1 MNTPKV
7 AVLLCAYNGS
17 AYIKEQVD
25 SILGQ
30 TWSNLHLYIQ
40 DDCSTDN
47 TREILMEYSAHPE
60 VTLISGD
67 CHLGYPMCFY
77 DLLSGVTDA
86 DYYAFS
92 DQDDVWLPD
101 KILRSVKLLRKCNPK
116 KPALYY
122 ANYYI
127 CDKNLNT
134 LHSVR
139 GPSRKP
145 DFPYSLYSSSLGL
158 GFTYVLNEKARKLV
172 TGYQPKKIL
181 TKDWW
186 IGMCCTAF
194 GSACYDPV
202 PCALHRRH
210 ENAATPEAKT
220 FAQIQRHRIKHF
232 FFSDEGFRFV
242 RDGLNEFYDVFRDRL
257 PPGAHKTLSFF
268 LNSPPRPL
276 SGIQKAFYPKRLRY
290 EFFDEI
296 LLRLIFLFG
305 RL

>member
-1 MNTPKV
+1 M
-7 AVLLCAYNGS
+7 
-17 AYIKEQVD
+17 YIR
-25 SILGQ
+25 
-30 TWSNLHLYIQ
+30 
-40 DDCSTDN
+40 DDRSTDY
-47 TREILMEYSAHPE
+47 TREILMEYSTHPK
-60 VTLISGD
+60 VTLIPGD
-67 CHLGYPMCFY
+67 DHLGYPQCFY

-92 DQDDVWLPD
+92 DQDDVWFAD
-101 KILRSVKLLRKCNPK
+101 KILRAVKLLRKCNPK
-116 KPALYY
+116 RPALYY
-122 ANYYI
+122 AGCYI
-127 CDKNLNT
+127 CDRDLKI
-134 LHSVR
+134 LHSTK

-172 TGYQPKKIL
+172 TVYQPKEIL

-220 FAQIQRHRIKHF
+220 FAQIQRHRIKYF
-232 FFSDEGFRFV
+232 VFSDEGFGFV
-242 RDGLNEFYDVFRDRL
+242 RDGLSEFYDVFHDRL
-257 PPGAHKTLSFF
+257 PPGANKTLSLF
-268 LNSPPRPL
+268 LNTPSRPL
-276 SGIQKAFYPKRLRY
+276 SGIKKAFYPKRLRY
-290 EFFDEI
+290 ELFDEI
-296 LLRLIFLFG
+296 LLRLIFLSG